1 MFNIQ
6 KENQLH
12 GKYTYKQRPLK
23 VYHKSCGLNEV
34 VGPVG
39 INHYMKVTQIYFR
52 HSCTGQ

>member
-39 INHYMKVTQIYFR
+39 INHYMKVKNLF
-52 HSCTGQ
+52 